1 MKGLLRDCCKFRRG
15 GDFLRGLGFGG
26 EITEAE
32 EEVAAGAPEAAFG
45 FVEGFGLR
53 GIRDRDQVRQAEDMA
68 GAVGGVVEI
77 EVRPDAEGVG
87 FRVWAIKEELEDQGN
102 GTERLDD
109 GRRMKRVF
117 EWAVRGIRRKRMGGK

>member
-1 MKGLLRDCCKFRRG
+1 M
-15 GDFLRGLGFGG
+15 RGLGFGG
-26 EITEAE
+26 EVTEAE
-32 EEVAAGAPEAAFG
+32 KEVAAGAPEAAFG

-53 GIRDRDQVRQAEDMA
+53 GIRDRDQVCHAEKVA

-87 FRVWAIKEELEDQGN
+87 FRVRTIKEEMEDQGN

-109 GRRMKRVF
+109 GRRTKRVF
-117 EWAVRGIRRKRMGGK
+117 GWAVRGIRRKRMGGK